1 VWLATWAIRHS
12 PREVRGSSLKRLV
25 EFLRSVLPADP
36 TQLIFLAG
44 AVCLFLAPR
53 LRWWPSGL
61 GIAPERLA
69 NPFAQH
75 LQDLGVFLLMPISFA
90 GVASYF
96 VCFWP
101 GNRPVR
107 RILGLICL
115 PAMVGLGSMFSRL
128 IYLTAPSS
136 SSLEGAGSLVAHKIS
151 WARSLPWSLL
161 PGFHFCVIGLILIAI
176 YASRLAFGI
185 AALPLS
191 LPGNATSNTPDPVA
205 WKCVQYLIW
214 ALVGPLYLLS
224 SSLTW
229 LTLGLPIILSSHLPA
244 YSQSVWFS
252 RLSSVLETLA
262 IFAVISWIA
271 GKEDRQVIWKT
282 IRLPEPR
289 YAGLSVAIPIGI
301 AVLLSTGQ
309 YLFDRAQ
316 WAAHN
321 FGNMDPPQFGS
332 YFTLPDPWLLLLFFP
347 ALFEQMIFRGLLQR
361 RFVQRYGTYR
371 GIFFVGIVWAAFHF
385 SSDFAF
391 ARGTDQEAILK
402 LASRIFTCLAL
413 SYVLG

>member
-1 VWLATWAIRHS
+1 MGAS
-12 PREVRGSSLKRLV
+12 RE
-25 EFLRSVLPADP
+25 ESVLK
-36 TQLIFLAG
+36 TSIF
-44 AVCLFLAPR
+44 
-53 LRWWPSGL
+53 
-61 GIAPERLA
+61 
-69 NPFAQH
+69 
-75 LQDLGVFLLMPISFA
+75 
-90 GVASYF
+90 
-96 VCFWP
+96 
-101 GNRPVR
+101 R
-107 RILGLICL
+107 R
-115 PAMVGLGSMFSRL
+115 
-128 IYLTAPSS
+128 APS
-136 SSLEGAGSLVAHKIS
+136 
-151 WARSLPWSLL
+151 
-161 PGFHFCVIGLILIAI
+161 IAV
-176 YASRLAFGI
+176 STV
-185 AALPLS
+185 S
-191 LPGNATSNTPDPVA
+191 DQEA
-205 WKCVQYLIW
+205 WKRVQYLIW

-224 SSLTW
+224 SSLAW

-252 RLSSVLETLA
+252 RFSSVLETLA

-321 FGNMDPPQFGS
+321 FGNIDPPQFGS

-347 ALFEQMIFRGLLQR
+347 ALFEEMIFRGLLQHR
-361 RFVQRYGTYR
+361 SVQRYGTYR

-391 ARGTDQEAILK
+391 ARVTDQETILK

-413 SYVLG
+413 SYVLGWL